1 MIPPPDSNFVRPKP
15 FPVTSLIGIAVPTDF
30 NKVIIAAAAK
40 NGLVYADQLLAWAQ
54 KGAECSRLHEPKE
67 RAGRKNRK

>member
-1 MIPPPDSNFVRPKP
+1 MTIEHTPPKP
-15 FPVTSLIGIAVPTDF
+15 FPATSLVGVAVPMDF

-40 NGLVYADQLLAWAQ
+40 ADICYEDQLLAWAQ